1 MREVFGE
8 ILEKNCLIIFEL
20 LPFLLARLYKVQ
32 VELL

>member
-8 ILEKNCLIIFEL
+8 ILEKKFLIIFKL
-20 LPFLLARLYKVQ
+20 LPFLARLYKVQ